1 MTEVLWLMRSLVL
14 WSFVAVTMA
23 ACATSQ
29 NPLPDAY
36 PGPKAKLLDSVANY
50 NGTKADYFFLYQ
62 YNGKSIRQTYDV
74 SVDNNRGNGF
84 MLLPPEVVARD
95 VPAEEGRFYLI
106 GRTHYAA
113 PIQELSHGVYMAK
126 GELSFSPQAGATYV
140 IRGTLGETLAEVWI
154 ENAATGKI
162 VSKKLSTSTPKSIT
176 TAHQIEAA
184 SDPGP

>member
-1 MTEVLWLMRSLVL
+1 MRNFALG
-14 WSFVAVTMA
+14 SFMVVMMV
-23 ACATSQ
+23 ACATYQ

-36 PGPKAKLLDSVANY
+36 SGPKAKLLDSVANY

-62 YNGKSIRQTYDV
+62 YNGKSIRQAYDV

-84 MLLPPEVVARD
+84 MLLPPEIVARD

-126 GELSFSPQAGATYV
+126 GELSFSPEAGATYV

-176 TAHQIEAA
+176 TAHQIEAT
-184 SDPGP
+184 SDPAH